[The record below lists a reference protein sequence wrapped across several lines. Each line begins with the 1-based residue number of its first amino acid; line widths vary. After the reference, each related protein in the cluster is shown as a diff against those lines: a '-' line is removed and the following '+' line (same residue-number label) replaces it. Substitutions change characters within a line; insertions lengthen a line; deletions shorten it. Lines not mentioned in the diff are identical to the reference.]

1 MRLVGA
7 PQSHALATTRRRG
20 IPAPPGLRTATS
32 CELGGLMFPAL
43 MDTASLS
50 RLQLAMAG
58 CVTRLSPPLLLAIP
72 FRVQAVSQ
80 RGAWRSPTREHVG
93 VAPFGWLLPLSHGHA
108 CGQLQGASCVPA
120 RSGDTFSSHACG
132 TLAGDRPPT
141 RPPVRAEHSRGR
153 SACAAPVA
161 ATAWLAQA
169 RGGRLLRAP

>member
-1 MRLVGA
+1 
-7 PQSHALATTRRRG
+7 
-20 IPAPPGLRTATS
+20 
-32 CELGGLMFPAL
+32 MFPAL

-108 CGQLQGASCVPA
+108 CGQLH
-120 RSGDTFSSHACG
+120 SGDTFSSHACG
-132 TLAGDRPPT
+132 TL
-141 RPPVRAEHSRGR
+141 VRGETV
-153 SACAAPVA
+153 P
-161 ATAWLAQA
+161 
-169 RGGRLLRAP
+169 